1 MGVSRATIRC
11 LRFFEVGLSLA
22 DCLYLTDGDL
32 YLPTELVRGPWDP
45 NSQHGGAPAAL
56 MVDRLSKLQ
65 PGGRLTRV
73 TIELMRPVPLTPLTL
88 TTSVEKSGRM
98 VQRTFAGLYA
108 DGIAVARAEGLH
120 LAATIKDGTAPDE
133 TLMRRGPFEVMPGL
147 NEARDQRRPTH
158 VKQTSFSTH
167 AVDIRFV
174 AGRFSEPGP
183 AAAWFRLKVP
193 VVDDEPIH
201 PWSRVAAAADFCNGI
216 GSVFDWSKFVFAN
229 ADLVLGLSRDVDGEW
244 VGIHAATHASADG
257 VAIAEGQV
265 FDEHGCVGIALQS
278 LLIRPRK

>member
-1 MGVSRATIRC
+1 M
-11 LRFFEVGLSLA
+11 A
-22 DCLYLTDGDL
+22 DCLYLTDGEL

-56 MVDRLSKLQ
+56 IVDRLSKLQ

-73 TIELMRPVPLTPLTL
+73 TIELMRPVPLAPLTL

-98 VQRTFAGLYA
+98 VQRTLAELYA

-133 TLMRRGPFEVMPGL
+133 ALMRRGPFEVMPGL
-147 NEARDQRRPTH
+147 DEAREQRRPTR

-201 PWSRVAAAADFCNGI
+201 PWSRVAAAADFCNGSVRCLI
-216 GSVFDWSKFVFAN
+216 GQSSYSPTPIWCWAYRGKPTVNGWASM
-229 ADLVLGLSRDVDGEW
+229 LQRMRQQTGWLSRKVRSSTRT
-244 VGIHAATHASADG
+244 AASA
-257 VAIAEGQV
+257 
-265 FDEHGCVGIALQS
+265 
-278 LLIRPRK
+278 PRCSHS